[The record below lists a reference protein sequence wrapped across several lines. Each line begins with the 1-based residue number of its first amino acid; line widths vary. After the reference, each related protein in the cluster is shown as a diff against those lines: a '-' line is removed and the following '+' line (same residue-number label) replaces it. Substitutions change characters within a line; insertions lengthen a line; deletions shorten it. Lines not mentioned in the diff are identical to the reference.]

1 MKLGKTQSHD
11 KMVELADGHTKCARS
26 PSVLDTNP

>member
-1 MKLGKTQSHD
+1 MQLGKTQSHE
-11 KMVELADGHTKCARS
+11 KILELVEWHTKCARS